1 MKNNDQ
7 LKQFIHEIGF
17 DRTLQCLIEALDDS
31 IQNEN
36 TIPLWK
42 LKVVEHLE
50 QAYDEYMSFNNNP
63 SYENA

>member
-17 DRTLQCLIEALDDS
+17 DRTLQCLIEVFDDS

-36 TIPLWK
+36 IIPLWK

-50 QAYDEYMSFNNNP
+50 QAYDGYMSPNNDP

>member
-1 MKNNDQ
+1 MKNNDK

-17 DRTLQCLIEALDDS
+17 DRTLQCLIEVLDDS

-42 LKVVEHLE
+42 LKVVEYLE